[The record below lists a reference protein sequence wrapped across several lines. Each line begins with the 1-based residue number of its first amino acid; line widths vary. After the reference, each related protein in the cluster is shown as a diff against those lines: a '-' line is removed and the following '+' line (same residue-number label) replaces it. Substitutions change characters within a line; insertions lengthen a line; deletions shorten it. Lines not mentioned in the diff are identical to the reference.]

1 MELVRPA
8 PASVA
13 APRTRH
19 GGTGTAVDATTTT
32 YRRRERMRGSSSD
45 LTAPGGAP
53 SSIKDAA
60 MGLGALNWT
69 SFFEEE
75 PDKSG
80 KLVAFAYAFE
90 HLIVDRARAQAPTHK
105 VDAAAPQDPQQA
117 RTRSGPAP
125 LLQQRGPHG
134 LPLRTRQSRQPALTV
149 TPPSSTDVKP
159 PDQLP
164 PARNGSGSHTQEVLA
179 MAQQGQVLPLVAQG
193 RNSTRWAYRY
203 RVGGR
208 GSQRVQRGGFESE
221 HAAQGLRIYAACCSA
236 RMRGCPLTY

>member
-1 MELVRPA
+1 MTSALPGAPGMADSILVTYREVHGSDGLFILSAAREAVDLGRAQGQRCADRSHSPLGSSPPPPWLMVCVCLFGALSSLELKQAGVRLAAAVLIDATVIRGLLLPASVQLVGMELVRPA

-80 KLVAFAYAFE
+80 KLVVFAYAFE
-90 HLIVDRARAQAPTHK
+90 HLIVDRA
-105 VDAAAPQDPQQA
+105 
-117 RTRSGPAP
+117 
-125 LLQQRGPHG
+125 
-134 LPLRTRQSRQPALTV
+134 
-149 TPPSSTDVKP
+149 SS
-159 PDQLP
+159 
-164 PARNGSGSHTQEVLA
+164 ASFHS
-179 MAQQGQVLPLVAQG
+179 
-193 RNSTRWAYRY
+193 
-203 RVGGR
+203 
-208 GSQRVQRGGFESE
+208 
-221 HAAQGLRIYAACCSA
+221 
-236 RMRGCPLTY
+236 